1 MRCGVK
7 DEEGTTSG
15 YFNESSPD
23 QPTPNPSQEGNWTT
37 DPPGRGWGWV
47 AMRDKHGSR
56 DERLM
61 INWLSQIASVTWFG
75 LCTIP
80 RRKGSAIA
88 AAFGI
93 AGVVIVFVGI
103 LSIAQGFRRAVTST
117 GQDDIAIV
125 LRDGANN
132 EMSSGLGRDEA
143 RVIKDAPGVARQN
156 NAAQASAELFVIIDI
171 PKRSTGTDA
180 NVPFRGVQ
188 TAGPSVHGQVKITQG
203 RMFEPGRN
211 EVIAGVSAAREFA
224 GLDVSKTIK
233 LGRAEWNVVGV
244 FAAGGGVAESELWT
258 DATVLQQAYHRGDS
272 YQSVYAKLVSPDNFS
287 EFKDAL
293 TSNPQLKV
301 KVVRQAEFYADQSTR
316 TTDFITQLGT
326 VIALMMALG
335 ALLGALNTM
344 YNAVASRG
352 REIATLRALG
362 FGATPVVCSVLI
374 ESLVLALLGGISG
387 GLAAYLAFDGYGAAT
402 MNFQTWSQIAFAFA
416 VTPKLLLIAILLSA
430 VIGLL
435 GGLFPA
441 IRAARLPI
449 AAGLRET

>member
-1 MRCGVK
+1 M
-7 DEEGTTSG
+7 
-15 YFNESSPD
+15 FNWRS
-23 QPTPNPSQEGNWTT
+23 
-37 DPPGRGWGWV
+37 
-47 AMRDKHGSR
+47 H
-56 DERLM
+56 
-61 INWLSQIASVTWFG
+61 NWLSQIVSVTWFG

-93 AGVVIVFVGI
+93 AGVVVVFVGI

-117 GQDDIAIV
+117 GRDDIAIV

-132 EMSSGLGRDEA
+132 EMSSGLGRDET
-143 RVIKDAPGVARQN
+143 RIIKDAPGVARQN
-156 NAAQASAELFVIIDI
+156 DSAVASAELFVIIDV

-188 TAGPSVHGQVKITQG
+188 TAAPAVRGNVKITQG

-224 GLDVSKTIK
+224 GLDVGKTIK
-233 LGRAEWNVVGV
+233 LGRTEWNVVGV
-244 FAAGGGVAESELWT
+244 FTAGGGVAESELWT
-258 DATVLQQAYHRGDS
+258 DNTVLQQAYQRGDS
-272 YQSVYAKLVSPDNFS
+272 YQSVYAQLVSPEKFQG
-287 EFKDAL
+287 FKDAL

-301 KVVRQAEFYADQSTR
+301 KVVRQAEFYSEQSTM
-316 TTDFITQLGT
+316 TTDFITGLGT
-326 VIALMMALG
+326 VIAFMMALG

-374 ESLVLALLGGISG
+374 ESLVLALTGGILGGLG
-387 GLAAYLAFDGYGAAT
+387 AYLAFDGYGAAT

-416 VTPKLLLIAILLSA
+416 VTPKLLLKAILLSA
-430 VIGLL
+430 AIGLL